1 MSKMHS
7 KSVPP
12 NKKNHP
18 SSMVPI
24 KLSQDNEKNIVEK
37 IVRASKEVISKR
49 IVEERFQAIVSK
61 INMTE
66 REKQSLY
73 EQLEA
78 EEKENLVKSLLEN
91 YKDHTLKCGL
101 MTIAD
106 MKINSDSK
114 TLESYMKFQ
123 INFFA
128 QRGIE
133 PSETRVKLLFKCVK
147 SIVTLYAKRAVYRQT
162 VKNIF
167 FMKWY
172 LKVFGFRREMTR
184 LVIKM
189 TQEGYFEDVHKK
201 KIMDGFLSYR
211 NKKRFMRKISDAFT
225 RWKLMVKYGFP
236 MYSRRQRYMAVLP
249 HIAYRKNELIKD
261 KNKELRRYDTRIKR
275 VSKHINQLKLIDN
288 CEVLSKVSRMFYL
301 IRKRIHS
308 NYEWFFTSY
317 EVLRFPFE
325 NQNIKVLQKKLTTKT
340 TENVPVSLLVPY
352 VFVQQILIFCYRCSL
367 RSALRKLQFQVRLS
381 DKEKRLNNIQ
391 EEIVIYRHRARFE
404 LMIQIYL
411 RSCMKVTRKFLMRW
425 HFQSQLRK
433 ATHLLGNSVSAQ
445 AQLTPSKEQEL
456 FRQIK
461 LSIEGLAES
470 KTGHIVQVLSKS
482 LNRDPQE
489 MVDWLG
495 GEIEG
500 VVGGLLDIV

>member
-1 MSKMHS
+1 MHS

-24 KLSQDNEKNIVEK
+24 KLSQENEQNIVEK

-147 SIVTLYAKRAVYRQT
+147 SIVTLYAK
-162 VKNIF
+162 
-167 FMKWY
+167 
-172 LKVFGFRREMTR
+172 
-184 LVIKM
+184 
-189 TQEGYFEDVHKK
+189 
-201 KIMDGFLSYR
+201 
-211 NKKRFMRKISDAFT
+211 
-225 RWKLMVKYGFP
+225 
-236 MYSRRQRYMAVLP
+236 
-249 HIAYRKNELIKD
+249 
-261 KNKELRRYDTRIKR
+261 
-275 VSKHINQLKLIDN
+275 
-288 CEVLSKVSRMFYL
+288 
-301 IRKRIHS
+301 
-308 NYEWFFTSY
+308 
-317 EVLRFPFE
+317 
-325 NQNIKVLQKKLTTKT
+325 
-340 TENVPVSLLVPY
+340 
-352 VFVQQILIFCYRCSL
+352 
-367 RSALRKLQFQVRLS
+367 
-381 DKEKRLNNIQ
+381 
-391 EEIVIYRHRARFE
+391 
-404 LMIQIYL
+404 
-411 RSCMKVTRKFLMRW
+411 
-425 HFQSQLRK
+425 
-433 ATHLLGNSVSAQ
+433 
-445 AQLTPSKEQEL
+445 EL
-456 FRQIK
+456 FTGK
-461 LSIEGLAES
+461 L
-470 KTGHIVQVLSKS
+470 
-482 LNRDPQE
+482 
-489 MVDWLG
+489 
-495 GEIEG
+495 
-500 VVGGLLDIV
+500 